1 MLQKLSQATALVSQE
16 TPAIPI
22 RRKQTK
28 NSWPHMHALVYRE
41 ESHLMTNNQ
50 WGEAGNNQEVRLLIH
65 HIKPKGIV
73 RPMHISLAI
82 RAVAFPYH
90 HSKKKKNP
98 KKRSFPVQLRSSVEG
113 SVSSKKLGIVDEV
126 LSSQFCLAAASR
138 VFGQISKIKKGYK
151 LKRSGYVCECSFRLS
166 TVERYPVSLQSPPS
180 GTGTSEWMKQA
191 QMSGYPFAASSR

>member
-1 MLQKLSQATALVSQE
+1 MNYTFAPSLKGRATPRREEEAACSPVHPNHLFRLFPLKIPNAPKKLSQATALVSQE

-41 ESHLMTNNQ
+41 ESQLMTNNQ
-50 WGEAGNNQEVRLLIH
+50 GESWKQSGGSSNHPSHQAQRH
-65 HIKPKGIV
+65 CS
-73 RPMHISLAI
+73 PMHISLAI

-90 HSKKKKNP
+90 HSKKKF

-138 VFGQISKIKKGYK
+138 VFGQISK
-151 LKRSGYVCECSFRLS
+151 
-166 TVERYPVSLQSPPS
+166 
-180 GTGTSEWMKQA
+180 
-191 QMSGYPFAASSR
+191 

>member
-41 ESHLMTNNQ
+41 ESQLMTNNQ
-50 WGEAGNNQEVRLLIH
+50 GESWKQSGGSSSHPSHQAQRHCSPDAHLACNPCRRLS
-65 HIKPKGIV
+65 
-73 RPMHISLAI
+73 ISS
-82 RAVAFPYH
+82 F
-90 HSKKKKNP
+90 KKKIP

-151 LKRSGYVCECSFRLS
+151 LKRSGYVCECSFLLPLLVCRQWSDTLY
-166 TVERYPVSLQSPPS
+166 RS
-180 GTGTSEWMKQA
+180 GHHRQEQGQA
-191 QMSGYPFAASSR
+191 SG

>member
-1 MLQKLSQATALVSQE
+1 
-16 TPAIPI
+16 
-22 RRKQTK
+22 
-28 NSWPHMHALVYRE
+28 MHALVYRE
-41 ESHLMTNNQ
+41 ESQLMTNNQ
-50 WGEAGNNQEVRLLIH
+50 GKSWKQSGGSSSHPSHQAQRHCTPYAHLACNPCRRLS
-65 HIKPKGIV
+65 
-73 RPMHISLAI
+73 ISS
-82 RAVAFPYH
+82 F
-90 HSKKKKNP
+90 KKKIP